1 MPGRRRRRGRVVAI
15 GRVGNADAQESYFY
29 NHGDHAGK
37 EKEVF
42 IGFLIINWETVG
54 AANSPNGV
62 ANKRKKKEKQL
73 FTEEEKGFLYLE
85 IVTRINYC

>member
-1 MPGRRRRRGRVVAI
+1 MPGRRRRRVVAI

-29 NHGDHAGK
+29 NHGDHGGKK

-54 AANSPNGV
+54 AANSPNGL
-62 ANKRKKKEKQL
+62 ANKRKKKEKL
-73 FTEEEKGFLYLE
+73 LLNEEEKGFLYLE
-85 IVTRINYC
+85 IVTRINYW